1 MMNKAVIQNP
11 VLLKKLIAAQREE
24 VTEAL
29 VYERIA
35 AYEKNEY
42 NKKIISKIASQEHIH
57 AKIWESY
64 TQREVKPYKFRMW
77 FYIIITRVFGLTF
90 GIKLMERNEH
100 NASID
105 YKKLSEI
112 IPEAKRVQK
121 DEEEHEAQL
130 IAMIKDKSLD
140 YLGSIVL
147 GLNDALVELT
157 GILAGLTFGLQNSKM
172 IASVG
177 IITGV
182 AAALSMAGSEYLSI
196 KTDGGDTIK
205 PITASI
211 YTGIAYIVTVVIL
224 ILPYLLIGNVYIA
237 LTVTI
242 VAAIAIIALFNYY
255 AAVAKD
261 YSFKSRFW
269 EMMAI
274 SMGVAFV
281 SFIIG
286 IVVKE
291 VFNIDV

>member
-1 MMNKAVIQNP
+1 MKNDITADP
-11 VLLKKLIAAQREE
+11 VLYKKLIDVQREE

-29 VYERIA
+29 VYEHIA
-35 AYEKNEY
+35 GFVKDEE
-42 NKKIISKIASQEHIH
+42 NKKIIIKIAAQERTH
-57 AKIWESY
+57 AKIWGSY
-64 TQREVKPYKFRMW
+64 TRQEVKPYKFRMW
-77 FYIIITRVFGLTF
+77 FYIIIVRVLGLTF
-90 GIKLMERNEH
+90 GIKLMERNER

-105 YKKLSEI
+105 YARLSEF
-112 IPEAKRVQK
+112 IPEAKKIQE
-121 DEEEHEAQL
+121 DEEEHEVQL
-130 IAMIKDKSLD
+130 ISLIRDKSID

-147 GLNDALVELT
+147 GLNDALVELV
-157 GILAGLTFGLQNSKM
+157 GILAGLTFGLQNSQM

-196 KTDGGDTIK
+196 KTDGGGTIK

-237 LTVTI
+237 LAVTI
-242 VAAIAIIALFNYY
+242 SAAIAIIALFNYY
-255 AAVAKD
+255 AAIAKD
-261 YSFKSRFW
+261 YSFRSRFW
-269 EMMAI
+269 EMIAI

-286 IVVKE
+286 VIVKQ

>member
-1 MMNKAVIQNP
+1 MKNENLPDAG
-11 VLLKKLIAAQREE
+11 LLKNLIALQREE

-35 AYEKNEY
+35 GFVKDEE
-42 NKKIISKIASQEHIH
+42 NKKTITKIAAQERTH
-57 AKIWESY
+57 AKIWASY
-64 TQREVKPYKFRMW
+64 THQEVKPYKFRMW
-77 FYIIITRVFGLTF
+77 FYIAIVRILGLTF
-90 GIKLMERNEH
+90 GIKLMERNERS
-100 NASID
+100 ASIN
-105 YKKLSEI
+105 YAELSKI
-112 IPEAKRVQK
+112 IPEARKIQE
-121 DEEEHEAQL
+121 DEEEHEVQL
-130 IAMIKDKSLD
+130 INLIKDKSID

-147 GLNDALVELT
+147 GLNDALVELV
-157 GILAGLTFGLQNSKM
+157 GILAGLTFGLQNSQM

-196 KTDGGDTIK
+196 KTDGGGTVK

-237 LTVTI
+237 LAVTI
-242 VAAIAIIALFNYY
+242 AAAVAIIALFNYY
-255 AAVAKD
+255 AAIAKD

-269 EMMAI
+269 EMIAI

-286 IVVKE
+286 VVVKQ